1 MFSLVGKVAVRFQP
15 VLGGEGNVMKN
26 RSLGEGDLTFV
37 GCQRAESVEIKQ
49 SRNEDQGAD
58 GYQEISSC
66 ARYVSVFPADSSLRR
81 AITRYPSSAV
91 FYVTNVRNYSPTGLD
106 RVAGCRLLR
115 SSASCEK
122 SRFALNE
129 CYRS

>member
-1 MFSLVGKVAVRFQP
+1 M
-15 VLGGEGNVMKN
+15 
-26 RSLGEGDLTFV
+26 
-37 GCQRAESVEIKQ
+37 AESAGPKNTSGEPA
-49 SRNEDQGAD
+49 S
-58 GYQEISSC
+58 
-66 ARYVSVFPADSSLRR
+66 FPADSSLRR

-115 SSASCEK
+115 SSDSCEQ

-129 CYRS
+129 RYGDLSSSGGRLLAAAGDSYVSLHTTLANVGHQPRAALLAHSALLVVVKSQRASV